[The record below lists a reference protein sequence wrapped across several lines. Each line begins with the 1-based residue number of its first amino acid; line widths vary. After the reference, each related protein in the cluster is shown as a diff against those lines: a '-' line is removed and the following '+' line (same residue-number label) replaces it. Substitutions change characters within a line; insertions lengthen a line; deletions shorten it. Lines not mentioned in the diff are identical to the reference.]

1 MPEHTSLIHYLLHNL
16 GDLPHTAHNL
26 GGTLKGHHTGYRELE
41 PLFMAALVML
51 AIIYLATEVRISLR
65 ELKESYKPEE
75 ELTMRT
81 FFEVFFEYFYNMSK
95 DIMGPDNA
103 KRYFPLIGAS
113 AIFIFIS
120 NSIGMIPGF
129 LPPTSNL
136 NITAGCAFT
145 VFLAFNYYGIKE
157 QGLGYLKHIV
167 GWGTFDHWLP
177 NLILAVP
184 MFIIESIS
192 ICVRPVTL
200 AIRLLVNMAVDHL
213 LVSIFLGLFA
223 LFLPL
228 PLMLLGCI
236 VIAVQTLVFCMLTAI
251 YIGLSTEHAEEAH

>member
-1 MPEHTSLIHYLLHNL
+1 
-16 GDLPHTAHNL
+16 
-26 GGTLKGHHTGYRELE
+26 
-41 PLFMAALVML
+41 
-51 AIIYLATEVRISLR
+51 
-65 ELKESYKPEE
+65 
-75 ELTMRT
+75 
-81 FFEVFFEYFYNMSK
+81 
-95 DIMGPDNA
+95 
-103 KRYFPLIGAS
+103 
-113 AIFIFIS
+113 
-120 NSIGMIPGF
+120 
-129 LPPTSNL
+129 
-136 NITAGCAFT
+136 
-145 VFLAFNYYGIKE
+145 
-157 QGLGYLKHIV
+157 
-167 GWGTFDHWLP
+167 
-177 NLILAVP
+177 